1 MVSEGT
7 VYVVDDD
14 PAVRDSVKWLVESV
28 GLRVQTF
35 ASAREFLAAYR
46 DQGPGCLVLDLRM
59 PGISGIETQE
69 MLHEHGVSLP
79 VIIVTGHGDVPVAVR
94 AMKLGAVDF
103 LEKPCNDHQLLER
116 IQRSVELHAHQRG
129 EHAERERMSRV
140 VATLSPRER
149 SVMELIVAG
158 KSNKEVAIALGV
170 SPKTVESHRA
180 NVMRKIGVGS
190 LAELVQVAVAATPA
204 EKPR

>member
-1 MVSEGT
+1 MAADGT

-14 PAVRDSVKWLVESV
+14 PAVCDSVKWLVESV
-28 GLRVQTF
+28 GLHVQTY

-46 DQGPGCLVLDLRM
+46 DEGPGCLVLDLRM

-69 MLHEHGVSLP
+69 MLQEQGIDLP
-79 VIIVTGHGDVPVAVR
+79 VLVATDHGDVPVAVR

-116 IQRSVELHAHQRG
+116 VQRSVDLHAQQRG
-129 EHAERERMSRV
+129 ERSRREHARRAVDS
-140 VATLSPRER
+140 LSPRER
-149 SVMELIVAG
+149 SVMDLIVTG
-158 KSNKEVAIALGV
+158 KSNKEVANTLGV

-180 NVMRKIGVGS
+180 NVMRKVGVGS
-190 LAELVQVAVAATPA
+190 LAELVQAAVIAGVF